1 MAQKYANFPENVLIA
16 MLTSTSQQV
25 IDLTGQTGKEA
36 ALRAAQ
42 SQLDILSAEVESRG
56 KSGPNAGET
65 TNATT
70 YNTADFKAMESWFR
84 DSVVKFQP
92 GVDVSVFLKQVDNGY
107 RLCVTPTNNL
117 ESQFVKLAVN
127 KLCAEYSSSFLD
139 AHPNTAAV
147 TYVMFK
153 KFMKDNYSTRETVF
167 QVMQHMWEIE
177 RKPDEDIHS
186 LGIRFQEKAAETAT
200 RVTAMFEE
208 KVNENKPSGTDD
220 KKMSAADVFM
230 LVGAMQLFSHIR
242 TREPETYKLLVR
254 EMDGVYTP
262 ADLSKAA
269 KLYTDRLDKTDP
281 ASQSGVYLNSNR
293 DQKSSQDSNSKTE
306 CFMWRDKGFCYRG
319 DNCKYFHDARHKKKD
334 AEDKPPREDSRP
346 RKSKKSNRGNGNRGK
361 NTSNQGGANV
371 SQPSDT
377 NATSNFSHVSR
388 EVFQI
393 P

>member
-1 MAQKYANFPENVLIA
+1 MAQQYANFPDAALYQL
-16 MLTSTSQQV
+16 LTSTSHQV
-25 IDLTGQTGKEA
+25 IELTGVAEKEA
-36 ALRAAQ
+36 ALQAAKT
-42 SQLDILSAEVESRG
+42 QLALISAEVESRG
-56 KSGPNAGET
+56 KGGSNAVVST
-65 TNATT
+65 TNF
-70 YNTADFKAMESWFR
+70 NTADFKAMESWFR

-92 GVDVSVFLKQVDNGY
+92 GVDVNIFLKQVDNGY
-107 RLCVTPTNNL
+107 KLCVTAENKL

-139 AHPNTAAV
+139 ANPDTAAV
-147 TYVMFK
+147 SYEKFK
-153 KFMKDNYSTRETVF
+153 AFMKENYSTRETVF

-208 KVNENKPSGTDD
+208 KANENKTAGADD
-220 KKMSAADVFM
+220 KKMTASDVFM

-242 TREPETYKLLVR
+242 IREPETYKLLVR

-281 ASQSGVYLNSNR
+281 AANSGAYLNTNR
-293 DQKSSQDSNSKTE
+293 GGKPPQDSNTRTE
-306 CFMWRDKGFCYRG
+306 CFQWRDKGRCYRG
-319 DNCKYFHDARHKKKD
+319 DSCKYFHDARHKKKET
-334 AEDKPPREDSRP
+334 EDKPPREDSRQ
-346 RKSKKSNRGNGNRGK
+346 RKSKKYNRGSGSRGSS
-361 NTSNQGGANV
+361 TSNQGGANV
-371 SQPSDT
+371 TQPADA
-377 NATSNFSHVSR
+377 NATSNFNQVSR
-388 EVFQI
+388 EVFHC